1 MDKKAPIPTRKT
13 LLGVPY
19 DHYRMADGADLYVT
33 PFGRPFLRHLWPDNW
48 LEPEWF
54 GKSREALQG
63 TSTVYKIK
71 TKPVAGAS
79 KDIVVKWCR
88 MGEDVPM
95 DTFTRSKFIETDF
108 NSPYEEFSLL
118 MEMRARARPGTI
130 RTHKPLAI
138 FVPAKRL
145 ELWQTGRSKSKIDYK
160 KAKFGVR
167 LTQNAKLLHIIAAT
181 LTNRN
186 IPSSQDGTCGLY
198 GSLRVR
204 RATGKRVEIRLF
216 WRGTR
221 RRLAGDP
228 WLSSILAAS
237 LSGSRRTC

>member
-1 MDKKAPIPTRKT
+1 MSSVK
-13 LLGVPY
+13 G
-19 DHYRMADGADLYVT
+19 GAAFNLTGRATTPQNARQQQSLQNEHCGVT
-33 PFGRPFLRHLWPDNW
+33 PP
-48 LEPEWF
+48 
-54 GKSREALQG
+54 
-63 TSTVYKIK
+63 
-71 TKPVAGAS
+71 
-79 KDIVVKWCR
+79 
-88 MGEDVPM
+88 
-95 DTFTRSKFIETDF
+95 
-108 NSPYEEFSLL
+108 
-118 MEMRARARPGTI
+118 
-130 RTHKPLAI
+130 PLPI
-138 FVPAKRL
+138 DL
-145 ELWQTGRSKSKIDYK
+145 DYK

-204 RATGKRVEIRLF
+204 RATDKRVEIRLF